1 MKLLF
6 LCQSSPLKEGGAET
20 RNREVARHLAALGHQ
35 VTVLCAKTSPGDPAE
50 LSWEGVR
57 ILQKKVLPDF
67 LLRKYPYPSYLP
79 LAAAN
84 LFLAFHLLR
93 LLRKER
99 FDALREDISPVP
111 PSGLLALIRF
121 PGIQRSAIV
130 HNLAPNLGLW
140 FDYYGRA
147 FGTVGYLMNRLL
159 RGGWLRYDAI
169 VCDGKWFAEELQK
182 HAAIANRVEF
192 IPNGVGGA
200 FFDDRSENRSGARI
214 LAVGRLVE
222 IKGHRFLLEALARI
236 AGKHPELRLS
246 IYGGGPLREA
256 LIELGRE
263 LGIADRVS
271 FEASRPSEAMPEV
284 YRGHDLFVMPSLF
297 EGLPLALLEAMAGK
311 LPVLVSDISAFRS
324 VLDERSALFFTKADS
339 EDLAAKLSWAL
350 EHRPE
355 LTKMTGL
362 AQSKAH
368 AYRWENISALELA
381 KMVGPQGKEARAHG

>member
-35 VTVLCAKTSPGDPAE
+35 VTVLCAKTSPGDPSE

-84 LFLAFHLLR
+84 LFLAFHLLW
-93 LLRKER
+93 LMRKER

-121 PGIQRSAIV
+121 SGISRTAIV
-130 HNLAPNLGLW
+130 HNLAPNLRLW

-182 HAAIANRVEF
+182 HPAIASRVEF
-192 IPNGVGGA
+192 IPNGVGRA
-200 FFDDRSENRSGARI
+200 FFNDRSKGDGARI
-214 LAVGRLVE
+214 LAVGRMVE

-236 AGKHPELRLS
+236 AEQNPDLRLS

-256 LIELGRE
+256 LIELCRG
-263 LGIADRVS
+263 LGIADRVT

-284 YRGHDLFVMPSLF
+284 YRAHDLFVMPSLF

-324 VLDERSALFFTKADS
+324 VLDESSALFFGKANS

-355 LTKMTGL
+355 LAEMTVL
-362 AQSKAH
+362 AQSKAN

-381 KMVGPQGKEARAHG
+381 KMVRPQGKEVQAHG